1 MNTSFSFLCWNING
15 LIAKLTDPDFVDYIT
30 SFDVCFLSETFTL
43 PSFDFST
50 YFSDFIVLHSP
61 GVKLTK
67 MGHVSGGTVMLI
79 RKCLSDF
86 VETIDTKSE
95 NVLCVKLSKELFGC
109 EKDMM
114 FIGLYNHPVG
124 SVYYDKKDYDCTLE
138 MLEQFILSL
147 MEAGRDVY
155 YLLGGDLNA
164 RIGDWCLECVDEED
178 DDEDGNVFERKSQD
192 VLTNNFGKIL
202 IQFCC
207 MFHLVPLHGLV
218 QPGFDDKFT
227 FVSERGNSTIDHFLS
242 SVDFVEY
249 VNMFSVVNRIESH
262 HMPVRLDVCA
272 ALKIDADV
280 DSENKTSSEKLTWDS
295 SKASVF
301 LDFLSSRE
309 GQTAIDDAAACIDDN
324 SDAAL
329 TMFVNTLLEA
339 GRCMRRTVFFGGRQ
353 RRTSRWFDTECREGK
368 REVNR
373 LLSRYSRTRKVEDK
387 LQYLQKRSEYQNMIK
402 EKKKAHRKSVQD
414 SLLENRKNPSMFW
427 STVKRSRPRER
438 NRATINIDVWKDH
451 FENILGQHTA
461 STPEQN
467 ENVINEESEED
478 VHIYELD
485 EQISLAEVKQAIR
498 KLKAGKASGIDEIP
512 AEFLKAAED
521 IVAPFLTK
529 FFNRVYDTGVF
540 PKQWSQSVIVPL
552 LKKGDVNNPGNYR
565 GISLLSTISKV
576 FTSILNRRLYKW
588 AESEHKICEEQAGF
602 RKNYSTIDHLFTLV
616 TMIKKCL
623 YGQRRSKLYVA
634 FIDYLKA
641 FDSVD
646 RDSLW
651 VVLQKIKTST
661 KMLRMLQGIY
671 DSVQSCVRW
680 GPEVSDFFDCPA
692 GVKQGCMLSPLI
704 FSLLITEVADKVTS
718 NGRHGVQFLPGLQE
732 IFLLLFADDICLI
745 STTPVGLQ
753 NQLNNLEQASSALG
767 LSVNLKKTKV
777 MVFRKGG
784 HLSKTEKWFYQGK
797 PMDVVNSYKYLGV
810 TLTTKLSFDIA
821 LEEFAGRAKGKV
833 VEIMKTMWSLGSMD
847 VSVFFKLF
855 DALVKPMLLYASEIW
870 GITRFR
876 SVESP
881 HLFAC
886 KRFLNVLP
894 RTPNAMAYG
903 ELGRF
908 PLFIDSTVS
917 VIRYWLKLQ
926 NMFLVRLPRQAYE
939 MDKKRF
945 SRLPGNEVDL
955 QNWACSVKRCL
966 DMCGFSFV
974 WLNGGVVHEKAFLRA
989 FRQRLIDCYKQEWF
1003 GKIMESDR
1011 FSTYSSFK
1019 SLLQP
1024 EKYLTDITLTKF
1036 RNIFVK
1042 LRLGIIDLNGNKR
1055 YSAVPN
1061 TCPFCPAVENEIHF
1075 LLHCPKYQDLRVK
1088 YILKY
1093 FTDNVHVPPL
1103 IFLLQNESI
1112 YINRAVAMYCY
1123 YAMKTRDEEIS
1134 NRQLLL

>member
-15 LIAKLTDPDFVDYIT
+15 LIAKLTDPDFVEYIT

-43 PSFDFST
+43 SSFDFST
-50 YFSDFIVLHSP
+50 YFNDFIVLHSP
-61 GVKLTK
+61 GVKLSK

-86 VETIDTKSE
+86 VERIDTESE
-95 NVLCVKLSKELFGC
+95 NILCAKLSKELFGC
-109 EKDMM
+109 DKDVL

-124 SVYYDKKDYDCTLE
+124 SVYYDKKEYDCTFE
-138 MLEQFILSL
+138 MLEHFILSL
-147 MEAGRDVY
+147 MEAGRDVH
-155 YLLGGDLNA
+155 YLLGGDFNA
-164 RIGDWCLECVDEED
+164 RIGDWCFENGDED
-178 DDEDGNVFERKSQD
+178 DKNDDDDGNVFERKAQD
-192 VLTNNFGKIL
+192 VITNNFGKLL

-207 MFHLVPLHGLV
+207 MFHLVPLNGLLER
-218 QPGFDDKFT
+218 GFDDKFT
-227 FVSERGNSTIDHFLS
+227 FVSERGNSTIDFFLS
-242 SVDFVEY
+242 SVNFVDC
-249 VNMFSVVNRIESH
+249 VKMLSVVNRIESH

-272 ALKIDADV
+272 ALKTDTEV
-280 DSENKTSSEKLTWDS
+280 DSENKKTSAEKLTWDS
-295 SKASVF
+295 SKASLF

-309 GQTAIDDAAACIDDN
+309 GQTAIDVATECIDGNTDT
-324 SDAAL
+324 AL
-329 TMFVNTLLEA
+329 SMFVNTLLEA
-339 GRCMRRTVFFGGRQ
+339 GQCMRRTVYFGSRQ
-353 RRTSRWFDTECREGK
+353 RHTNRWFDTECKERK
-368 REVNR
+368 REVSR
-373 LLSRYSRTRKVEDK
+373 LLGRYSRTGKLEDK

-402 EKKKAHRKSVQD
+402 EKKKTYKKSVQD
-414 SLLENRKNPSMFW
+414 SLLENRKNPSKFW
-427 STVKRSRPRER
+427 STVKRSRQRER
-438 NRATINIDVWKDH
+438 TRATINIDVWKDH
-451 FENILGQHTA
+451 FKNVLGQHTA
-461 STPEQN
+461 STLEQS
-467 ENVINEESEED
+467 ENHINEED
-478 VHIYELD
+478 VHINELD

-512 AEFLKAAED
+512 AEFVKAAED
-521 IVAPFLTK
+521 MVAPFLTK
-529 FFNRVYDTGVF
+529 LFNRVYDTGVF

-552 LKKGDVNNPGNYR
+552 LKKGDINDPGNYR
-565 GISLLSTISKV
+565 GISLLSIISKL
-576 FTSILNRRLYKW
+576 FTSILNKRLYRW

-616 TMIKKCL
+616 SMIKRCL

-646 RDSLW
+646 RDILW
-651 VVLQKIKTST
+651 VVLQKIQTST
-661 KMLRMLQGIY
+661 KMLCMLQGIY
-671 DSVQSCVRW
+671 NSVQSCVRW
-680 GPEVSDFFDCPA
+680 GPEMSEFFYCPA

-704 FSLLITEVADKVTS
+704 FSLLITEVADKVTT
-718 NGRHGVQFLPGLQE
+718 NGKHGVQLLPGLQE

-745 STTPVGLQ
+745 STTPSGLQ
-753 NQLNNLEQASSALG
+753 NQLNNLEKASSALG
-767 LSVNLKKTKV
+767 LTVNLKKTKV

-797 PMDVVNSYKYLGV
+797 PVEVVNSYKYLGV

-833 VEIMKTMWSLGSMD
+833 VEIMKTMWSLGSTD

-855 DALVKPMLLYASEIW
+855 DAQVKPMLLYASELW
-870 GITRFR
+870 GLTRFR

-917 VIRYWLKLQ
+917 AIRYWLKLQ
-926 NMFLVRLPRQAYE
+926 KMFLVRLPRQAYE

-945 SRLPGNEVDL
+945 LRSPGNEVDVH
-955 QNWACSVKRCL
+955 NWACSIKRCL
-966 DMCGFSFV
+966 DVCGFSYV

-989 FRQRLIDCYKQEWF
+989 FRQRLIDCHKQEWF
-1003 GKIMESDR
+1003 SKIMESDR
-1011 FSTYSSFK
+1011 FSTYCSFK

-1024 EKYLTDITLTKF
+1024 ERYLTYITINKF

-1042 LRLGIIDLNGNKR
+1042 LRLGIIDLNVNKR
-1055 YSAVPN
+1055 YNAVPN
-1061 TCPFCPAVENEIHF
+1061 MCPFCPSVENELHF
-1075 LLHCPKYQDLRVK
+1075 LLHCPKYQELREK

-1093 FTDNVHVPPL
+1093 FTDKVHVPPL
-1103 IFLLQNESI
+1103 MFLLQNESMHI
-1112 YINRAVAMYCY
+1112 TRSVAMYCY
-1123 YAMKTRDEEIS
+1123 YAMKTREEEIA
-1134 NRQLLL
+1134 NKRLQL